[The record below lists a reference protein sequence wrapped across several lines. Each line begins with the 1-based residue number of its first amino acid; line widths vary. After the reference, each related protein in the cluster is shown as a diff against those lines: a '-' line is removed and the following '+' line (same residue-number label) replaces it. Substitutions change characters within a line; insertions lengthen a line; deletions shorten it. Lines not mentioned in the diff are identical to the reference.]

1 MYRILFIQFNITR
14 YLNDPNSSHYL
25 SQQCFNQK
33 NASDIWNYM
42 KTPSFVLVLPV
53 LGFPDPISN
62 NHRNS
67 CIFTRIKV
75 YQILS
80 TTFIIKKGKNNICHP
95 PDISKEIRTHCV
107 QSSRDYF
114 VNMLRTMTRISPR
127 DATPRQWTK
136 WTNQGAA
143 YRCQLR
149 FHCPPLANIQVYLSA
164 THKRLNQS
172 CNHHHTGWNP
182 LSRVLS
188 SPWHNPSYQLKDIEN
203 LVIFEFL
210 LL

>member
-1 MYRILFIQFNITR
+1 MTLTQVTI
-14 YLNDPNSSHYL
+14 YLNSASIKRMHQIFEITWRLHLLLWSYL
-25 SQQCFNQK
+25 SSVSQIPSQIITGIA
-33 NASDIWNYM
+33 ASSQES
-42 KTPSFVLVLPV
+42 KS
-53 LGFPDPISN
+53 
-62 NHRNS
+62 
-67 CIFTRIKV
+67 TRF
-75 YQILS
+75 LS

-114 VNMLRTMTRISPR
+114 ANMLRTMTRISPR

-149 FHCPPLANIQVYLSA
+149 FHCPPLANIQVYLSN

-188 SPWHNPSYQLKDIEN
+188 TPWHNPSYQLKDIEN